1 MDSNVD
7 PDEISLLDLLV
18 TAAESW
24 KLLIFGPIAAG
35 LVGLGVAFSLPS
47 TYVSTAVLSLPED
60 SFNNAIAQA
69 VASSDDFLL
78 GVAQSAGRLQ
88 ESNAQSEVA
97 ERVRELRA
105 QIQVTV
111 NRKSR
116 LLTVS
121 VTAPTP
127 EQAQALN
134 QKLVDAL
141 LAESKPTGSR
151 LQRLQT
157 ELANAEASA
166 KGYQAAQ
173 AAVTRWLAKPLPGNT
188 TEAFVQAL
196 VALQA
201 NNESTEN
208 RIFRIKESIAG
219 LDQSVVVQQP
229 DRPLQPTSPKRSL
242 IAVLTALAAGFALL
256 LYVFI
261 RQALRQSAQD
271 PESARKLQAIKQAFA
286 GRRSTSAAG

>member
-1 MDSNVD
+1 MESNVD

-35 LVGLGVAFSLPS
+35 LVGLSVAFLLPA
-47 TYVSTAVLSLPED
+47 TYVSTAVLSLPQD
-60 SFNNAIAQA
+60 GFNNAIAQA

-78 GVAQSAGRLQ
+78 GVAQSTGRLDD
-88 ESNAQSEVA
+88 SNARSKAA
-97 ERVRELRA
+97 EQIRELRT
-105 QIQVTV
+105 QTKVTSD
-111 NRKSR
+111 RKSQ
-116 LLTVS
+116 LLS
-121 VTAPTP
+121 IKVTARTP

-141 LAESKPTGSR
+141 LVASKPTGSM

-188 TEAFVQAL
+188 SETFVQAV

-208 RIFRIKESIAG
+208 RIFRIKESITG
-219 LDQSVVVQQP
+219 LDQSVVIQQP
-229 DRPLQPTSPKRSL
+229 DRPLARTSPKRSL
-242 IAVLTALAAGFALL
+242 IAVLTALAAGFVLL

-271 PESARKLQAIKQAFA
+271 PESARKLQAIKQALV
-286 GRRSTSAAG
+286 GRRSTSAPG